1 MRSSRGW
8 ESDSL
13 KRPASLAIALG
24 AIACAQ
30 QEMPPGGPNDVR
42 PPVVVATSPAALETV
57 TDLDTEIRFEFD
69 ERISERVAGGTLETA
84 ILVSPTAGVY
94 EVSHGRQS
102 LSVKVEGGLR
112 PGLVYRVTL
121 TPTVTDLFGN
131 VITDPFELVFSTGGE
146 PVPTTLAGE
155 VWDRIT
161 GRPVSEAVLL
171 AVDEDSLVHRSSSDR
186 DGIFAFRYLTAG
198 MLDVIAFQDQNRNGE
213 ADSTEVQG
221 VAPLSIAAGD
231 TVLLEIPILTPDTSA
246 ANVTGTDV
254 VDSTTVAIL
263 FDDFLDFDSRVE
275 NIDVTLVSDS
285 VEAPA
290 VIELMHETAY
300 IEWVEMVTDS
310 FARLDS
316 IESEERA
323 AAAAAE
329 AAARATAD
337 SAAELLADT
346 VAAELLADA
355 VEAEASVLEAPRP
368 GVRDDSI
375 APSDTVVMAQVGAG
389 APETRPGTFA
399 SREPP
404 PSLPRLEGSTAGPT
418 SDGRR
423 VLPGRRLVLR
433 VGGPIPFG
441 VEFAVTVAGVT
452 NIFGLPGGGGETTLL
467 RELVLD
473 SAAILDSMT
482 QADSAAA
489 LDTGTVGDT
498 GVVSSGN
505 GGAAPW
511 ATRRR

>member
-57 TDLDTEIRFEFD
+57 TDLDTEIRFVFD
-69 ERISERVAGGTLETA
+69 ERISERVSGGALETA
-84 ILVSPTAGVY
+84 ILVSPTAGAY

-102 LSVKVEGGLR
+102 LTVKVEGGLR

-198 MLDVIAFQDQNRNGE
+198 TLDVIAFQDQNRNGE

-254 VDSTTVAIL
+254 VDSTTVAIV
-263 FDDFLDFDSRVE
+263 FDDFLDFESGVE

-329 AAARATAD
+329 ATARAAAD

-346 VAAELLADA
+346 V
-355 VEAEASVLEAPRP
+355 EAEASTLEALRP
-368 GVRDDSI
+368 DEPDDSLV
-375 APSDTVVMAQVGAG
+375 PTDTVVMVQVGAG
-389 APETRPGTFA
+389 APETRPGTAA

-433 VGGPIPFG
+433 VGGPIPVG
-441 VEFAVTVAGVT
+441 VDFAVTVAGVT

-467 RELVLD
+467 REVLPD
-473 SAAILDSMT
+473 SAALLDSMLR
-482 QADSAAA
+482 ADSAAA
-489 LDTGTVGDT
+489 LDTGAVADT
-498 GVVSSGN
+498 GEVSSGG

-511 ATRRR
+511 VTRRR